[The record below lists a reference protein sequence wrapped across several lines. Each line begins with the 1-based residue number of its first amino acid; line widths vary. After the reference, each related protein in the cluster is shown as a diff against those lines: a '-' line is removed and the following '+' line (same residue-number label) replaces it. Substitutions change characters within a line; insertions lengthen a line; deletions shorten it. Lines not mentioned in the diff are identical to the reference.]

1 MKKVEI
7 TVMEILNL
15 FRIMSVEG
23 RVPLYLPGDL
33 FVKHFEL
40 STSEKSGELYVDN
53 FIGWRID
60 YFFNKFC
67 YDLKVLTINPG
78 TDEAS
83 YHWQQND
90 FGLEDS
96 YFTQLQ
102 RELKIND
109 LGI

>member
-7 TVMEILNL
+7 TVIEILNL
-15 FRIMSVEG
+15 FRIRSVEG

-40 STSEKSGELYVDN
+40 SKDESSGEFYVDN
-53 FIGWRID
+53 
-60 YFFNKFC
+60 FFNKFC

-78 TDEAS
+78 TDEVS
-83 YHWQQND
+83 YHWQEND

-102 RELKIND
+102 RELKISD